1 MDSIRF
7 APHSRTAEAHKSRS
21 RWRRLTF
28 GFRFRSSLRRAA
40 TLAAGRAPT
49 TNAQAR
55 RANSARR
62 PTEPSLDGWTRS
74 AGRIAHVL
82 MHTACKQ
89 QAGKSYSSIH
99 VSLIP

>member
-1 MDSIRF
+1 MDSFRF
-7 APHSRTAEAHKSRS
+7 APHSCTAEAHKSRS
-21 RWRRLTF
+21 RRRRQTF
-28 GFRFRSSLRRAA
+28 GFRFCSSLRRAA

-55 RANSARR
+55 RANGAQR

-82 MHTACKQ
+82 MHTTCKQ

-99 VSLIP
+99 VSLV